1 MIESAEEFSQLCDS
15 DDRAEN
21 RRAVTEPASDQ
32 TWLEIIDHSPE
43 LRVDVA
49 RNKTLPDSVLDRLVA
64 DPDPRVRFTVAMK
77 RKLTPGQLELL
88 ARDLDEG
95 IRLQV
100 ARHKN
105 TPLAV
110 LESLRNDSWSEVRSV
125 VLKRLET

>member
-1 MIESAEEFSQLCDS
+1 MIESAEEFSRLCDS

-21 RRAVTEPASDQ
+21 RRAVTESASDR
-32 TWLEIIDHSPE
+32 TWLEIVDRFPE

-49 RNKTLPDSVLDRLVA
+49 RNKTLPEAVLDRLIA
-64 DPDPRVRFTVAMK
+64 DPDPRVRFTIAMK

-105 TPLAV
+105 TPSTV
-110 LESLRNDSWSEVRSV
+110 LESLRNDPWDEVRSV